1 MSLGLCY
8 VASDCITQDYC
19 VEESILSIAP
29 ICDEIC
35 VSAGW
40 SSDGTVELLETINK
54 KIDSKMTIN
63 VTKWTYDRAIL
74 ARKKNESIAGLKTDW
89 VLFLDADEII
99 HENQLE
105 AIKGLTEAASNSC
118 YNFQMN
124 HYYGLPHW
132 KMNRAS
138 GWYQEFNRLHQRNMN
153 LYFKD
158 DGFCVDALTQNNIP
172 VPTSGT
178 RTGIVVH
185 HYGHMRDA
193 KAMALKTSRI
203 EGYYKN
209 SPKTMDGSFIP
220 ASFMYNI
227 PEVDPQ
233 TAFRTLDAV
242 ENGTHPK
249 LAIDWF
255 TQKSRYIKYISD
267 NSSENITNTGFI
279 KSFHEN
285 K

>member
-8 VASDCITQDYC
+8 VAADCLIQDYC

-63 VTKWTYDRAIL
+63 VTKWVYDRPVL
-74 ARKKNESIAGLKTDW
+74 ARKKNEAIAGLKTDW
-89 VLFLDADEII
+89 ILFLDADEIM
-99 HENQLE
+99 HEDQLE
-105 AIKGLTEAASNSC
+105 TIKELTKLTSNNC

-132 KMNRAS
+132 KMNADS
-138 GWYQEFNRLHQRNMN
+138 GWYQQFNRLHQRKMN

-158 DGFCVDALTQNNIP
+158 DGFCVDTLTQNNMS
-172 VPTSGT
+172 VPTSGVKT
-178 RTGIVVH
+178 NVIVH

-193 KAMALKTSRI
+193 KAMAMKTSRI
-203 EGYYKN
+203 EGYYRN
-209 SPKTMDGSFIP
+209 SPETMDGSFIQTP
-220 ASFMYNI
+220 YAYNI
-227 PEVDPQ
+227 PEVNLE
-233 TAFRTLDAV
+233 TAFKTLDAV
-242 ENGTHPK
+242 EINSHPK
-249 LAIDWF
+249 LAKDWF
-255 TQKSRYIKYISD
+255 MQKARYIKYVADDSP
-267 NSSENITNTGFI
+267 ENITNANFI
-279 KSFHEN
+279 KTI
-285 K
+285 